1 MAQLVTRVDDKLLL
15 AVDALVSEGTV
26 ATRSEAV
33 RLGLEALVEHHRR
46 RQTGRALVEGYLLQ
60 PQTEDELGGLDE
72 ATRALV
78 QEEPW

>member
-1 MAQLVTRVDDKLLL
+1 MDDKLLL
-15 AVDALVSEGTV
+15 AVDALVSEGAV

-33 RLGLEALVEHHRR
+33 QLGLEALVEQHRHQ
-46 RQTGRALVEGYLLQ
+46 QTGRALVEGYLLQ

-72 ATRALV
+72 ATRTLI

>member
-1 MAQLVTRVDDKLLL
+1 MAQLVARVDDKLLL
-15 AVDALVSEGTV
+15 AVDALVSEGAV

-33 RLGLEALVEHHRR
+33 RLGLEALVERHRHQ
-46 RQTGRALVEGYLLQ
+46 QTGRALVEGYLLQ